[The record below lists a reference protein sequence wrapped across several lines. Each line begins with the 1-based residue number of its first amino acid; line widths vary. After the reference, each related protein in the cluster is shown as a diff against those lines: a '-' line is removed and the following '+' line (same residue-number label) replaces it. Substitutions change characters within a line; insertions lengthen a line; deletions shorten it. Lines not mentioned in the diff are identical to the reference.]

1 MERDHKRSA
10 DLVRLIAGL
19 SSVPPATI
27 EHLLE
32 RSEAFRE
39 MCEEYER
46 CREMVSRWRSTLP
59 KHLSRIDEFESL
71 SRGIES
77 EIARFL
83 QQPPDDDS
91 SA

>member
-1 MERDHKRSA
+1 MNTE
-10 DLVRLIAGL
+10 LVRLIAGL

-39 MCEEYER
+39 MCGEYER